1 VTPLATWA
9 SQLRTLQNTIQARID
24 LPAHEGET
32 LPFPRAL
39 HPKLVETLQA
49 QGISSL
55 FRHQEEAVRVGLAG
69 KDFAVVTGTSSGK
82 TLCFNLPV
90 LDLLSKEPL
99 ARAIYIYPT
108 KALAQDQ
115 LRKLENLA
123 DPLGISVGVYDGD
136 TPKSQRAAIRR
147 NAQIIFTTPDMLHI
161 SILPSHEVW
170 AKSFRALRA
179 VVIDELH
186 VYNGIFGGHMG
197 WVMRRLLRICKQ
209 HGSRPQVIA
218 ATATLGNAAEHF
230 HRITSRQGHL
240 IDKDTSPRG
249 AKSIFLC
256 GWPEEST
263 VEPSPN
269 LWAGAITAE
278 CIENGTKAIT
288 FCRSRVGTEL
298 VLRQTRSALT
308 PEFQDSVESYRGGYS
323 ASDRAKIEK
332 RLFSGRLTAIVAT
345 SAMELGVDVGNLP
358 VAILNGFPPQLSS
371 FWQQLGRS
379 GRGGTDGVGIVLAH
393 DNPREQF
400 YVREPEV
407 LQAGRGDR
415 VWSALENEV
424 IVRRQLLC
432 ATHEIP
438 LPLEEAALLTSN
450 SGAVAKAMVEAGEL
464 HEQRERY
471 FYPSYEAPATAFG
484 LRGVGGKDVRLM
496 VGEEIL
502 ETLEPWRAQQYA
514 HEGAAYLHRGET
526 FRVNHLDLES
536 GVAIAEKIDLDYYT
550 VPLVQGNVS
559 LRPAISEAALS
570 IGVVSLRPLKVTT
583 TVMGYQ
589 VRPLHGSAM
598 AGQHTLDCPPM
609 HFDTIGVHVDLP
621 VDLDG
626 DMEELTLNLHSAE
639 HALRTAASILTSCGD
654 SDIGS
659 CWYSVFPDTMQAAL
673 FFYDSAEG
681 GLGLCSSVF
690 ADWEEWRTT
699 AIRLLEGCSCA
710 DGCPKC
716 LYTSWCESR
725 NEMLSKR
732 AGLELLHRLEL
743 LGPN

>member
-1 VTPLATWA
+1 MTPLATWA
-9 SQLRTLQNTIQARID
+9 SQLKSLEGTIQARMD
-24 LPAHEGET
+24 LPASEGESA
-32 LPFPRAL
+32 PFPPNL
-39 HPKLVETLQA
+39 HPILIETLRE
-49 QGISSL
+49 QGITSL
-55 FRHQEEAVRVGLAG
+55 FSHQADAVRDGMAG
-69 KDFAVVTGTSSGK
+69 MDFAVVTGTSSGK

-115 LRKLENLA
+115 LRKLEELA

-136 TPKSQRAAIRR
+136 TPKARRAAIRR

-179 VVIDELH
+179 VVVDELH
-186 VYNGIFGGHMG
+186 VYSGIFGGHMG
-197 WVMRRLLRICKQ
+197 WVMRRLMRICRQ
-209 HGSRPQVIA
+209 HGSHPQVLA
-218 ATATLGNAAEHF
+218 ATATLGNPAEHF
-230 HRITSRQGHL
+230 RRITSRESVI
-240 IDKDTSPRG
+240 IDRDTAPRG
-249 AKSIFLC
+249 SKSIFLC
-256 GWPEEST
+256 GWPDEST
-263 VEPSPN
+263 TEPSHN
-269 LWAGAITAE
+269 VWAGRLTAE
-278 CIENGTKAIT
+278 CIESGTKAIT

-298 VLRQTRSALT
+298 VLRQTRSAL
-308 PEFQDSVESYRGGYS
+308 PPDLQDNVESYRGGYS
-323 ASDRAKIEK
+323 AADRSKIEK
-332 RLFSGRLTAIVAT
+332 RLFGGSLTALVAT

-379 GRGGTDGVGIVLAH
+379 GRGGSDGVGIVIAH

-400 YVREPEV
+400 YVREPDI
-407 LQAGRGDR
+407 LQSGKGDR

-424 IVRRQLLC
+424 IVRRHLLC
-432 ATHEIP
+432 AAHEIP
-438 LPLEEAALLTSN
+438 IPIEEAEKLSAN
-450 SGAVAKAMVEAGEL
+450 AGQIAQDMVQAGEL
-464 HEQRERY
+464 QEQRGRY
-471 FYPSYEAPATAFG
+471 FYPSYEAPAAAFG
-484 LRGVGGKDVRLM
+484 LRGTGGKDVRLF
-496 VGEEIL
+496 VGEEVL
-502 ETLEPWRAQQYA
+502 EVLEPWRAQHYA
-514 HEGAAYLHRGET
+514 HEGAAYLHRGDT
-526 FRVNHLDLES
+526 YKVTHLDIES
-536 GVAIAEKIDLDYYT
+536 GIARADRVDLDYYT

-559 LRPAISEAALS
+559 PLPALAQVELVGATLR
-570 IGVVSLRPLKVTT
+570 LRPLKVTT

-589 VRPLHGSAM
+589 IRRLGGSAVS
-598 AGQHTLDCPPM
+598 GQHTLDLPPIQ
-609 HFDTIGVHVDLP
+609 FDTIGIHIDIP

-626 DMEELTLNLHSAE
+626 DMEPLIVALHSCE

-659 CWYSVFPDTMQAAL
+659 CWYSVFPETMQAAL

-690 ADWEEWRTT
+690 QDWEEWRST
-699 AIRLLEGCSCA
+699 AIRLLGGCSCE

-725 NEMLSKR
+725 NEMLSKK
-732 AGLELLHRLEL
+732 AGLELLHKIEL
-743 LGPN
+743 LGPD